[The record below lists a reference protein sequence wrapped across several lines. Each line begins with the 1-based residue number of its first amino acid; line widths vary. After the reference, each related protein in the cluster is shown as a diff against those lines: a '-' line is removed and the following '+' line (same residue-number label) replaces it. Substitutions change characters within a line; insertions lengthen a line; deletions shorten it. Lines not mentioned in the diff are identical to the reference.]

1 MGGKPY
7 KTGEVMEIV
16 EFFNSEEVF
25 RIAEKAFIEQ
35 KKIILK
41 QIPEAD
47 IHHVGST
54 AVPGSLT
61 KGDLD
66 IQVRVSQFSF
76 QDAVQKLS
84 GIYDLNEGSTQAD
97 SFRAFKDD
105 SSIPPLG
112 VQLTVVNSELDIFW
126 KMREVLLCNERLRIE
141 YDELKQIYNGKLM
154 EDYRQAKGLFF
165 QKLMESEEYNN
176 LLKECLAIS

>member
-1 MGGKPY
+1 MG
-7 KTGEVMEIV
+7 IV
-16 EFFNSEEVF
+16 RFFNSEEVF

-66 IQVRVSQFSF
+66 IQVRVSQFLF
-76 QDAVQKLS
+76 QDAVQILI
-84 GIYDLNEGSTQAD
+84 GIFEMNEGSTQTD
-97 SFRAFKDD
+97 SFMAFKDD
-105 SSIPPLG
+105 SAIPPLG
-112 VQLTVVNSELDIFW
+112 VQLTVINSDMDIFW
-126 KMREVLLCNERLRIE
+126 KQREALLRNEHFRKE
-141 YDELKQIYNGKLM
+141 YDELKRYYNGKLM
-154 EDYRQAKGLFF
+154 EDYRQAKNSFF
-165 QKLMESEEYNN
+165 QKLMESEEYKV
-176 LLKECLAIS
+176 LLGY